1 MIQRI
6 QTLWL
11 AIVVGLAIASFFFP
25 IAIFSFDIKGVHTGM
40 VYGFMPEKAS
50 ADMNNIV
57 QGSPAWSLIIFQSM
71 IGLITLLSI
80 MLYKNRPLQIKMI
93 AVAFML
99 LAIYIII
106 LFLFK
111 VDGLAKDI
119 AKMYSEP
126 KTTYGLA
133 TYFPI
138 GQILCF
144 VFARNAIKKDE
155 QLVRSSEHL
164 R

>member
-11 AIVVGLAIASFFFP
+11 AIIVALSIASFFFP
-25 IAIFSFDIKGVHTGM
+25 VAIFTFDVKAVHSGM
-40 VYGFMPEKAS
+40 VYGFMPEKAG
-50 ADMNNIV
+50 ADMTNII
-57 QGSPAWSLIIFQSM
+57 QKSPAWTLIIFQSA
-71 IGLITLLSI
+71 ILILTAISIFLYSNRQLQLKVIAFTFLL
-80 MLYKNRPLQIKMI
+80 L
-93 AVAFML
+93 VAYL
-99 LAIYIII
+99 IV

-111 VDGLAKDI
+111 VDGLEKDI
-119 AKMYSEP
+119 TKLYSVP

-144 VFARNAIKKDE
+144 IFARNAIRKDE
-155 QLVRSSEHL
+155 QLVRSSDHL